1 MRAADMNWMEMAVR
15 VAQDDRCV
23 LPIGSVEQHAYLS
36 LCTDVI
42 LAGRVAEEAAAPT
55 GVPVFPTLPY
65 GMVPGFAAY
74 PGTVS
79 LRMSTYAALLE
90 DLLEGLYRSGFRR
103 ILVVNGHGGNTPVG
117 TVFAEWLGRRTDARV
132 KLHDWWRAPLTL
144 KKVLAT
150 DPEASHASWMENFP
164 WTRLP
169 GRPQPEGVKPRAALE
184 RMARV
189 DPLTRREI
197 LGDGNFHGRYQRPDE
212 EMLAIWEVA
221 VAETRAAI
229 ERDWD

>member
-1 MRAADMNWMEMAVR
+1 
-15 VAQDDRCV
+15 
-23 LPIGSVEQHAYLS
+23 
-36 LCTDVI
+36 
-42 LAGRVAEEAAAPT
+42 
-55 GVPVFPTLPY
+55 
-65 GMVPGFAAY
+65 
-74 PGTVS
+74 
-79 LRMSTYAALLE
+79 
-90 DLLEGLYRSGFRR
+90 
-103 ILVVNGHGGNTPVG
+103 
-117 TVFAEWLGRRTDARV
+117 
-132 KLHDWWRAPLTL
+132 
-144 KKVLAT
+144 
-150 DPEASHASWMENFP
+150 MENFP